1 MSFETL
7 VLSLVAIIAG
17 GAFAVG
23 GYRLF
28 LVLLP
33 IWGFFVGFI
42 VGADAVHALLG
53 DGFLGTVLGWG
64 LGLIVALVFA
74 ALSYLYWWFMI
85 GFIGAVLGWTLAT
98 GALAAIGIGT
108 GVLQFIIALVVGL
121 AFAYAFFVLAIPK
134 YVVILVTGVEGAAAV
149 AAGLALLLGVTTTA
163 DYGNGLLAPLADKP
177 FWIVVW
183 LVVAVIG
190 IGAQVF
196 TTTEMEQSLRELS
209 ESRRPA

>member
-1 MSFETL
+1 MTFETL
-7 VLSLVAIIAG
+7 VLSLVAILAG
-17 GAFAVG
+17 AAFAFG

-28 LVLLP
+28 LILLP

-42 VGADAVHALLG
+42 VGGDFVHAVLG

-64 LGLIVALVFA
+64 LGLIVAIVFA

-98 GALAAIGIGT
+98 GGLAAIGIGP
-108 GVLQFIIALVVGL
+108 GIFQFIVALVVGL
-121 AFAYAFFVLAIPK
+121 AFGYIFFVLAIPK
-134 YVVILVTGVEGAAAV
+134 YVVILATGVEGAAAV
-149 AAGLALLLGVTTTA
+149 AAGLALLFGVTTTA

-177 FWIVVW
+177 LWIVIW

-196 TTTEMEQSLRELS
+196 TTVEMESTLRELS
-209 ESRRPA
+209 VSRRPA